1 MRKWVQT
8 VAIGMLL
15 AAAGWLWMPSSSMV
29 KAEDCGELVG
39 TEKVWWDGVELKP
52 GQIGRLTVTAP
63 TELWL
68 SNKAVKTLPSGAVYR
83 VYALRGGYFDV
94 GRGYAIKND
103 ARVRYETPSR
113 EKLAAALCVQRA
125 KANMTDVT
133 MNGVAIGDSRAK
145 VEAMYGKAKRKTKN
159 AYGLY
164 WEAYDQGGYKN
175 FLMVSYD
182 RDRVAAMYTNQPIV
196 QTKKERASERRK
208 RWWKRATAGRSPS
221 SKKTDAVYNIQ
232 NDEYGLYLVNV
243 RYITFFY
250 DRYNN
255 NRVDGVLVVNR
266 ALEDEKPGFYG
277 TATEELRAAYE
288 YQIFDLVNAARR
300 LHGLP
305 ALVWDAKAAAAA
317 REHSEDMAVHHYFS
331 HTNLQGL
338 SPFDRLKRHGITY
351 HVAGENI
358 AYGQYDAIFVHE
370 AWMHS
375 LGHRQNLLYPDFT
388 RLGVGV
394 AFNSFN
400 QPYYSQEF
408 YTP

>member
-1 MRKWVQT
+1 MRKWGQT
-8 VAIGMLL
+8 LTIGMLL
-15 AAAGWLWMPSSSMV
+15 AAVGWLWVPSTSMV
-29 KAEDCGELVG
+29 KAGGCEERVG
-39 TEKVWWDGVELKP
+39 TEKVRWAGAELKP
-52 GQIGRLTVTAP
+52 GQIGRVTVVAP

-68 SNKAVKTLPSGAVYR
+68 SNKAVETLPSGAVYR
-83 VYALRGGYFDV
+83 VYALGNGYFDV
-94 GRGYAIKND
+94 GQGYAIKND
-103 ARVRYETPSR
+103 ARVRYETPAK
-113 EKLAAALCVQRA
+113 EKLVAALCVQQA
-125 KANMTDVT
+125 KTSMADVT

-164 WEAYDQGGYKN
+164 WETYDQGGYKN
-175 FLMVSYD
+175 FLMVSYE

-196 QTKKERASERRK
+196 QTKNGVGIGAAKTAVKVRYGRPLSFIQKEN
-208 RWWKRATAGRSPS
+208 
-221 SKKTDAVYNIQ
+221 VYYNIQ
-232 NDEYGLYLVNV
+232 SEEYDTYLVNG
-243 RYITFFY
+243 RYLTFFY

-288 YQIFDLVNAARR
+288 YQIFDLANAARR
-300 LHGLP
+300 LYGLP

-317 REHSEDMAVHHYFS
+317 REHSEDMAVHRYFS

-338 SPFDRLKRHGITY
+338 SPYDRLKRHGIVY

-375 LGHRQNLLYPDFT
+375 LGHRQNLLYPNFT

-394 AFNSFN
+394 AFTSFH

-408 YTP
+408 YAP